1 MVKIYSVDSFKLV
14 YREIIA
20 SSFLV
25 SIASL
30 ALFLRL
36 AARWAKR
43 IRLWWDDYTI
53 IAVWII
59 LWAMFVIQ
67 IKYAQYGSGDQMT
80 TIPPDNVILMLKIL
94 PGFQLLWGTAMS
106 LAKFSYMFFYLSVF
120 KASERFRRLTFGC
133 MTIVALWWIANVFQI
148 FLICR
153 PFKMN
158 WDSTAK
164 GTCGNRPLTYALVGA
179 VNIATDITT
188 LLLPVPTVW
197 SLQMP
202 KRFKVGITAIFC
214 IGLLITIISIIR
226 MQSLIVLSFTEIS
239 SSMVDPVFWTVVEPS
254 LAVTNACLPIIRP
267 IIAIILPGH
276 FFSSAQK
283 TPKRGQ
289 GSGSGSTREFRNI
302 EEDGGNYPLSP
313 LNAGMT
319 TSHVVSD
326 QKTWNN
332 VGGATAAAAMDTD
345 DDSQRRISN
354 ENTGP
359 LGRITRTTEWEVQR

>member
-1 MVKIYSVDSFKLV
+1 
-14 YREIIA
+14 
-20 SSFLV
+20 
-25 SIASL
+25 
-30 ALFLRL
+30 
-36 AARWAKR
+36 
-43 IRLWWDDYTI
+43 
-53 IAVWII
+53 
-59 LWAMFVIQ
+59 
-67 IKYAQYGSGDQMT
+67 
-80 TIPPDNVILMLKIL
+80 
-94 PGFQLLWGTAMS
+94 
-106 LAKFSYMFFYLSVF
+106 MFFYLSVF

-214 IGLLITIISIIR
+214 IGLLYDPLHLLSWFQHADTFCLYLRITVISIIR

-267 IIAIILPGH
+267 IIAILLPGH
-276 FFSSAQK
+276 YFSSAQK

-289 GSGSGSTREFRNI
+289 GSGSTRDFRNI
-302 EEDGGNYPLSP
+302 EEDGGTYPLSP

-332 VGGATAAAAMDTD
+332 VGGATAAAVDTD
-345 DDSQRRISN
+345 DDSQQRVSN

-359 LGRITRTTEWEVQR
+359 LGRITRTTEWKVQR

>member
-1 MVKIYSVDSFKLV
+1 MVKIYPVDSFRLV
-14 YREIIA
+14 YREVIA

-25 SIASL
+25 SIASA

-36 AARWAKR
+36 AARWAKG
-43 IRLWWDDYTI
+43 IPLWWDDYTI
-53 IAVWII
+53 LAVWII
-59 LWAMFVIQ
+59 LWAMFAIQ
-67 IKYAQYGSGDQMT
+67 IKYAQYGSGDQMA
-80 TIPPDNVILMLKIL
+80 TIPPGNVVLMLKIL

-120 KASERFRRLTFGC
+120 QASSRFRMLTFGC
-133 MTIVALWWIANVFQI
+133 MTVVALWWVANVLQI

-158 WDSTAK
+158 WDSTVQ
-164 GTCGNRPLTYALVGA
+164 GTCGNRPLTYALIGA

-202 KRFKVGITAIFC
+202 KRFKIGITAIFC
-214 IGLLITIISIIR
+214 DAYYSFYVYIRITIISIIR

-267 IIAIILPGH
+267 IIALILPGH

-283 TPKRGQ
+283 TPKRD
-289 GSGSGSTREFRNI
+289 GSAREFRNL
-302 EEDGGNYPLSP
+302 EDGMYPLSP
-313 LNAGMT
+313 LNAGRT
-319 TSHVVSD
+319 TSCVISD
-326 QKTWNN
+326 QRPMWKDS
-332 VGGATAAAAMDTD
+332 ATVVVDKAD
-345 DDSQRRISN
+345 DDSQRRVSH

-359 LGRITRTTEWEVQR
+359 LGRITRTTGWEIQR